1 MKGVMKRH
9 MFERTLTIEKL
20 LQWTYGEQLA
30 DIVAERDD
38 GLNLIE
44 RQASGITGQRNS
56 ADGVEQ
62 CMSGLGR
69 HRGGAANMADAHP
82 DALRVH
88 SFVKMAFWPD
98 VQKLII
104 DNARCATRPR
114 WEDSESK
121 RGWYR
126 DWHNALV
133 EMAKYFK
140 ENPLESFDVTGPKV
154 VAKPWLPRD
163 TEHSS
168 KNMPPH
174 P

>member
-1 MKGVMKRH
+1 MNGVMKRH

-56 ADGVEQ
+56 ADGVGQ
-62 CMSGLGR
+62 CMRGLGR
-69 HRGGAANMADAHP
+69 RRGAPANMADAHP

-88 SFVKMAFWPD
+88 KTVKMLGSD
-98 VQKLII
+98 VEALII
-104 DNARCATRPR
+104 DHARTATSPS
-114 WEDSESK
+114 WK
-121 RGWYR
+121 RSSRNQELYSA
-126 DWHNALV
+126 WHEGLV
-133 EMAKYFK
+133 VLAEYFK
-140 ENPLESFDVTGPKV
+140 GSPLEAHDVTGPLV
-154 VAKPWLPRD
+154 GAKPWLPRD